1 MNNATKIGGSLIKY
15 HRERLGITQKE
26 LCQGICVVSHLS
38 KIENNKV
45 EPSPEIVVE
54 LFNKLGME
62 YYNDAEF
69 INTNREKIDK
79 FFTNLNYHRKTNYIF
94 EDIRKEKD
102 KFLSSPLIIDYLLLE
117 AYSAK
122 SKSNIK
128 RLSEL
133 EIYMDTNQEGWF
145 YLFRARYS
153 SKKSKDTI
161 RDWILKGHGLLRNSF
176 SLITLMEFELT
187 QGHFEKVLELGPE
200 IMNLAIIEGNAMAIA
215 HGNILMGN
223 GYAAQN
229 LPDLMLSYYKR
240 AENILLDLNR
250 QDLIASINYNIGA
263 TYFESSEYEK
273 ALFYLEKV
281 EKQNTIDDYTRFLLY
296 HKLGLLYLRLDN
308 NDIAKEYIERAK
320 EMLNSVEGNY
330 KINSLMLEVAELQL
344 EKDYLDNPIY
354 LEKLEKLCKIL
365 DKKYPIGFYLFHKRM
380 LEHLYCHLRQYK
392 KAYLLK

>member
-176 SLITLMEFELT
+176 SFITLMEFELT

>member
-1 MNNATKIGGSLIKY
+1 
-15 HRERLGITQKE
+15 
-26 LCQGICVVSHLS
+26 
-38 KIENNKV
+38 
-45 EPSPEIVVE
+45 
-54 LFNKLGME
+54 
-62 YYNDAEF
+62 
-69 INTNREKIDK
+69 
-79 FFTNLNYHRKTNYIF
+79 
-94 EDIRKEKD
+94 
-102 KFLSSPLIIDYLLLE
+102 
-117 AYSAK
+117 
-122 SKSNIK
+122 
-128 RLSEL
+128 
-133 EIYMDTNQEGWF
+133 
-145 YLFRARYS
+145 
-153 SKKSKDTI
+153 
-161 RDWILKGHGLLRNSF
+161 
-176 SLITLMEFELT
+176 MEFELT
-187 QGHFEKVLELGPE
+187 QGGHFEKVLELGPE
-200 IMNLAIIEGNAMAIA
+200 IMNLAIIEGGNAMAIA

-365 DKKYPIGFYLFHKRM
+365 DKNIL
-380 LEHLYCHLRQYK
+380 
-392 KAYLLK
+392 